1 MLLRK
6 KNLILISAA
15 ILLVVGLAWLGKE
28 LKEVREKVAEEKRVS
43 SEKIEEREIE
53 IEIEIEKEKALIEE
67 VKREVEGR
75 LRAKEEEKNRME
87 RELKKR
93 VDKLEFE
100 RTRREEEANILKEQL
115 EKDLKEVREK
125 VEEEKIVSSQKIEE
139 REIEI
144 EKEKEHREEQAV
156 YMGDMGV
163 IVITPTRGPR
173 MLKDLPT
180 NVSVITRKEIAESNA
195 HNVGEVLKNRLGVE
209 VRRYGTLGAPSYI
222 GLRGCSAYQTLVMV
236 DGRSINST
244 SDGIADLSQFSIDNI
259 ERIEVVRGPASAL
272 YGANAL
278 GGVVN
283 IITREAKDEKVT
295 ADVNFGLGS
304 FGTQIARLNFGTKD
318 TNIKTYFTISNN
330 TSNGW
335 RENSA
340 YDNHNFTGRL
350 AYSAG
355 KIGNFELRGGYHR
368 GKLGLPGVNYTFDS
382 STWEKII
389 LEEKFASDPNHNQ
402 EDEKEYAILE
412 YSNGGENSKLLLKAY
427 GSNDQRRDRNPDELR
442 DDLHENVTRGVET
455 QLDTLYGITLGMDI
469 HQDEY
474 KQRNKINSQTIIG
487 ERTLNESIFLQEIL
501 SLKPL
506 TTTMGLRYDNHSAY
520 GGQINPSFS
529 LVYQLSQPGES
540 LKLSFNLGRG
550 FRAPTFCDLYQPYT
564 DYGYQAEGNPDLKPE
579 KAWAYDLGFE
589 HQLGNFL
596 LSRVTLFETNIEDL
610 IEWAMDP
617 SFIWRPS
624 NVAQAYSQGVE
635 LEFIHQIMSGLSQ
648 SINYTY
654 IRSAGKKEG
663 EDKYEIAPYNPHNR
677 VNYRINYANN
687 FGLKLSL
694 GTEYVDEQWSD
705 RGKTG
710 DKLPDC
716 FLLNARIAQRIRNL
730 EAYISLDNIL
740 DKKYQTVF
748 GYPMPGRRIF
758 AGISWKLGS

>member
-1 MLLRK
+1 MFLGK
-6 KNLILISAA
+6 KNLVLISTA
-15 ILLVVGLAWLGKE
+15 ILLAFGLAWG
-28 LKEVREKVAEEKRVS
+28 EE
-43 SEKIEEREIE
+43 
-53 IEIEIEKEKALIEE
+53 
-67 VKREVEGR
+67 
-75 LRAKEEEKNRME
+75 
-87 RELKKR
+87 
-93 VDKLEFE
+93 
-100 RTRREEEANILKEQL
+100 T
-115 EKDLKEVREK
+115 
-125 VEEEKIVSSQKIEE
+125 
-139 REIEI
+139 
-144 EKEKEHREEQAV
+144 V
-156 YMGDMGV
+156 YMGDLGV

-173 MLKDLPT
+173 MVKDLPT
-180 NVSVITRKEIAESNA
+180 NVSVITRKEISESDA
-195 HNVGEVLKNRLGVE
+195 HNVGEVLKNRLGVG

-236 DGRSINST
+236 DGRPVNSN
-244 SDGIADLSQFSIDNI
+244 SDGIADLSQFPIDNI

-283 IITREAKDEKVT
+283 IITREAREEKLT
-295 ADVNFGLGS
+295 IDGNFGMGS
-304 FGTQIARLNFGTKD
+304 FGTQISRLNFATRD
-318 TNIKTYFTISNN
+318 ANIKAYFTISNN
-330 TSNGW
+330 TSGGW
-335 RENSA
+335 RKNSA
-340 YDNHNFTGRL
+340 YDNHNFTGRV
-350 AYSAG
+350 AYDAG

-368 GKLGLPGVNYTFDS
+368 GKLGLPGVNYKFDP

-402 EDEKEYAILE
+402 EDEKEYAVLE
-412 YSNGGENSKLLLKAY
+412 YSNRRENSKILLKAY
-427 GSNDQRRDRNPDELR
+427 GSNDQRRDRNPDGPR
-442 DDLHENVTRGVET
+442 DDLHENITQGIEG

-474 KQRNKINSQTIIG
+474 KQRNEINSQTIIG

-520 GGQINPSFS
+520 GSQINPSFS

-564 DYGYQAEGNPDLKPE
+564 DYGYQAQGNPDLKPE

-589 HQLGNFL
+589 HQLGNLL

-654 IRSAGKKEG
+654 LRSAGKKEG
-663 EDKYEIAPYNPHNR
+663 EDKYEIAPYKPHNR
-677 VNYRINYANN
+677 VNYRINYTNN
-687 FGLKLSL
+687 FGLKISL
-694 GTEYVDEQWSD
+694 GTEYVGEQWSA
-705 RGKTG
+705 RGETG
-710 DKLPDC
+710 DKLPDY

-730 EAYISLDNIL
+730 ETYISLDNIL

-748 GYPMPGRRIF
+748 GYPMPGRTIM
-758 AGISWKLGS
+758 AGISWKFGS